1 MIENTVIKYN
11 NISGCSSSVERSAG
25 GREVG
30 GPIPL
35 ILTTTMYL
43 CMDTRIQSN
52 FGVLIFGE
60 YLVN

>member
-1 MIENTVIKYN
+1 
-11 NISGCSSSVERSAG
+11 
-25 GREVG
+25 
-30 GPIPL
+30 
-35 ILTTTMYL
+35 MYL